1 MDWRPEINYSNVIL
15 AIHGYNDYSNAF
27 KIPGQYLSNN
37 KVQLISYDLR
47 GFGRNDNKGN
57 WFDLKVHHKDII
69 FNIKKIKKNN
79 PQKKIFILGESM
91 GGAILISLINRYKDL
106 PIDGV
111 ILIAPAIWN
120 FTETNFL
127 KSIPLRVFS
136 KIFPN
141 LKVSGKG
148 IIKVK
153 ASNNSKML
161 KELSEDDFFIHKPTL
176 ESLQGII
183 DLMDESYEDAERYF
197 KSPTYK
203 TLILVPLRDEIVP
216 RKPLIK
222 ILQNDE
228 IEINAS
234 NLLSVGA
241 YAESYHM
248 ILRDLQGENIT
259 KDIRDWI
266 LGRKNIEENENF
278 KDVLKIFENTEFYH
292 RLD

>member
-1 MDWRPEINYSNVIL
+1 MDWKPELNYSNIIL

-37 KVQLISYDLR
+37 KIQLISYDLR
-47 GFGRNDNKGN
+47 GFGRNKNKGN
-57 WFDLKVHHKDII
+57 WFDLKVHHKDIL
-69 FNIKKIKKNN
+69 FNIKKLKKNN
-79 PQKKIFILGESM
+79 PKKKIFILGESM
-91 GGAILISLINRYKDL
+91 GGAITISLMYRYKDL
-106 PIDGV
+106 PIDGL

-127 KSIPLRVFS
+127 KSIPLKVLS

-141 LKVSGKG
+141 LKISGKG

-153 ASNNSKML
+153 ASNNVKML

-183 DLMDESYEDAERYF
+183 DLMDESHKDAEKYL
-197 KSPTYK
+197 KNPTYK
-203 TLILVPLRDEIVP
+203 TLILIPLKDEIVP

-222 ILQNDE
+222 ILRNDQ
-228 IEINAS
+228 IKINAS
-234 NLLSVGA
+234 NLVSVGA
-241 YAESYHM
+241 YKESYHM
-248 ILRDLQGENIT
+248 ILRDLEGDNIT

-266 LGRKNIEENENF
+266 LARKNIEENENF
-278 KDVLKIFENTEFYH
+278 KDVLKIFENTKFYH

>member
-1 MDWRPEINYSNVIL
+1 
-15 AIHGYNDYSNAF
+15 
-27 KIPGQYLSNN
+27 
-37 KVQLISYDLR
+37 
-47 GFGRNDNKGN
+47 
-57 WFDLKVHHKDII
+57 
-69 FNIKKIKKNN
+69 
-79 PQKKIFILGESM
+79 M

-153 ASNNSKML
+153 ASNNSKDVKRTL
-161 KELSEDDFFIHKPTL
+161 KRRFFYSQTNPR
-176 ESLQGII
+176 EPSRII
-183 DLMDESYEDAERYF
+183 DLMDESYEDAEKYF
-197 KSPTYK
+197 KNPIYK
-203 TLILVPLRDEIVP
+203 TLILVPLKDEIVP
-216 RKPLIK
+216 RKPFIK

-228 IEINAS
+228 IEINVS
-234 NLLSVGA
+234 NLISVGA

-248 ILRDLQGENIT
+248 ILRDLQGDNIT